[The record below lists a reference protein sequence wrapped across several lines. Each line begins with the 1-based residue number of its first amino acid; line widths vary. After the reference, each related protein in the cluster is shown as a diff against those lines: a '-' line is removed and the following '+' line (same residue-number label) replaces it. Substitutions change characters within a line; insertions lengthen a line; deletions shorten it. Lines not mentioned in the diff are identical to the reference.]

1 MYAVQRTCISSSLEL
16 DVSAFR
22 INEWSQSISIDFAL
36 DAIIDL
42 PGYDSLDKINQSDS
56 TKINFEAAPSDLL
69 RLGLD
74 LAGRLAEP
82 KSFDD
87 LGNICSED
95 QDYSVCEKDLALT
108 FTPDGL
114 TEFSVDIGK

>member
-1 MYAVQRTCISSSLEL
+1 M
-16 DVSAFR
+16 
-22 INEWSQSISIDFAL
+22 
-36 DAIIDL
+36 
-42 PGYDSLDKINQSDS
+42 KS
-56 TKINFEAAPSDLL
+56 TKRFYKINFEAAPSDLL

-87 LGNICSED
+87 IGNICSEE
-95 QDYSVCEKDLALT
+95 QDYSVCEKNLSLT

-114 TEFSVDIGK
+114 TELSVDIGEMITAYIQQRVEIPNGEDSPFGQVDLSGFEIQTRVGWTVRS